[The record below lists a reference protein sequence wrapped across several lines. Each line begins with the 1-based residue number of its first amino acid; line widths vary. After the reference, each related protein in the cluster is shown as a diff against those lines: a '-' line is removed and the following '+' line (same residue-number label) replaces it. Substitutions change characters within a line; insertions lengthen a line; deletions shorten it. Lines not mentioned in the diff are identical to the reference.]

1 MFNYSKVALGIAA
14 CFALSGCLEVED
26 NNNNNNDAL
35 VQQLEQQ
42 NQILQNQ
49 LDYTKQQAEAWKTAI
64 TLVGSVELATEG
76 DTLPSD
82 LSVTFYH
89 NGQWHDAV
97 SIAADG
103 SFEVSELPANT
114 DFIAKVSSASNAIVK
129 RHFFFR
135 TPYKTDKFVQNLV
148 AFEVGLPKTIEF
160 TVLDEKTNLPFT
172 DLHLE
177 ADLDADSNALSAL
190 KQVAGD
196 NFSKATLNS
205 ETGMYELVVPKGIT
219 LFLQQDRDL
228 DNDGT
233 NDVTSFDARYSNQLE
248 NNQLFYLDKQKAEE
262 FELVLNFINAN
273 GEAIKPEHVFATN
286 NDFGSSDFTYDDT
299 LKTHSVDANYLG
311 SLRVYIPEFRINDTQ
326 YKSRSLTVRNYNE
339 QTESYQVE
347 GALNSWRDHNIAV
360 ENNVLSVVVVL
371 EENTEQNLSLQVVT
385 RNEEINQEQA
395 FTYFFNSPIAINEET
410 VVTVE
415 KENALIAT
423 PGNASEDDSIEPG
436 TTYFEYKNVEVES
449 SSILSFNDTALTLK
463 PNAKLEEGYSYR
475 FNIEKIVNKKT
486 DELEEINYSNT
497 VTIENTEA
505 FTDNAFVADNL
516 NYRKEGELIISK
528 NTANIAAG
536 SNSDVRGQ
544 VCILVPSKF
553 GVRFY
558 NVTPKKAVVNGVETE
573 INNSWSNSHS
583 AQNFY
588 KLADNENVSGS
599 YPIRSSAQ
607 KNGTYSRTCLEMYD
621 ANYNYI
627 SSMEDNTPANE
638 NSVTVEIEYFI
649 DANGGREYKTIEKKL
664 YID

>member
-82 LSVTFYH
+82 LSIAFYY
-89 NGQWHDAV
+89 NNQWYDAV
-97 SIAADG
+97 SLAADG

-114 DFIAKVSSASNAIVK
+114 DLIAKVSSASNAIVM

-135 TPYKTDKFVQNLV
+135 TAYKTDKFVQNLV
-148 AFEVGLPKTIEF
+148 AFEVGQPKTIEF

-177 ADLDADSNALSAL
+177 ADLDADSNGFSAL

-196 NFSKATLNS
+196 NLSKAILNS
-205 ETGMYELVVPKGIT
+205 ETGMYELMVPKGIN
-219 LFLQQDRDL
+219 LFLEQDRDL

-233 NDVTSFDARYSNQLE
+233 NDVTYFDAGYTNQLE

-262 FELVLNFINAN
+262 FKLELNFINAN

-286 NDFGSSDFTYDDT
+286 NDFGSSNFTYDEA
-299 LKTHSVDANYLG
+299 LGTHSVDANYLG
-311 SLRVYIPEFRINDTQ
+311 TLRVYIPEFTLNDIQ
-326 YKSRSLTVRNYNE
+326 YKSRYLTVRSYDE
-339 QTESYQVE
+339 QTESYNVE
-347 GALNSWRDHNIAV
+347 GVLNSWHDHDIAV

-371 EENTEQNLSLQVVT
+371 EENTEQNLSLQLVT
-385 RNEEINQEQA
+385 RTEELNQDQA
-395 FTYFFNSPIAINEET
+395 FTYFFNAPIAINEET
-410 VVTVE
+410 VVTIQQ
-415 KENALIAT
+415 ENVLVAT
-423 PGNASEDDSIEPG
+423 PGNASKDDSVEPG
-436 TTYFEYKNVEVES
+436 TTYFEYKNVEVDS
-449 SSILSFNDTALTLK
+449 SSTLSFNDTALTLK
-463 PNAKLEEGYSYR
+463 PNAKLEEGHSYR

-486 DELEEINYSNT
+486 DGLEEINHSNT
-497 VTIENTEA
+497 VAIENTEA

-516 NYRKEGELIISK
+516 NYRKAGELIISK
-528 NTANIAAG
+528 NTADVAAG
-536 SNSDVRGQ
+536 SNSDVRGK

-553 GVRFY
+553 GVKFN
-558 NVTPKKAVVNGVETE
+558 NVIPKKAVVNGVETR
-573 INNSWSNSHS
+573 INNTWYSNYSTQH
-583 AQNFY
+583 FY
-588 KLADNENVSGS
+588 QLADNETVEGS
-599 YPIRSSAQ
+599 SPIRSSAQ
-607 KNGTYSRTCLEMYD
+607 KNGKYSRVCLEMYD
-621 ANYNYI
+621 SNSNYI
-627 SSMEDNTPANE
+627 TYMEDNTPTNE
-638 NSVTVEIEYFI
+638 NSVTVEIEYYF
-649 DANGGREYKTIEKKL
+649 DTSGEREYKTVEKKL